1 MLNELKGESF
11 YTADQPAADESW
23 TKWVHKR
30 LPALYK
36 MIPKVGGK
44 IPAPVPTLSPASK
57 GRAYLEGGY
66 VISWH
71 QGIAQMSFRHAP
83 QK

>member
-36 MIPKVGGK
+36 MIPKVGG
-44 IPAPVPTLSPASK
+44 
-57 GRAYLEGGY
+57 
-66 VISWH
+66 
-71 QGIAQMSFRHAP
+71 
-83 QK
+83 